1 MKSLSILWQRMAADA
16 AIQCRTS
23 ASRDI
28 EKVARRFKHEGI
40 ELFTLSLP
48 EIGKAFERSLD
59 QGQVTD
65 DLLSLCG
72 QKAGFPLFLGNFLRL
87 VFDRDGSR
95 LVDVP
100 STDAIQAVRQLTLSF
115 SKILL
120 PCRDDRVQKAF
131 DDYIDCEQ
139 SLRDSKYDVSS
150 SEMREFGRIGSMLFG
165 DIFSE
170 MDRKV
175 YNGEIIPKHGP
186 GSTAEKLLGN
196 KKFKQLEWTDRL
208 ESIFPAGENL
218 IPNLRYH
225 ASLSELKWL
234 DPGSERPV
242 RVVSVPKTAK
252 TPRIIAIEPTCMQ
265 YMQQG
270 LMECLV
276 DLLESD
282 RLPSGK
288 RNLVKEMIGF
298 THQSP
303 NQRMACEGSLSRELA
318 TLDLSEASDR
328 VSVQHV
334 MSLLFDYGHFYEA
347 VLATRST
354 RADVPGHGIIPLA
367 KFASM
372 GSALTFP
379 LEECVFLTT
388 IFYGIQSELGRNLT
402 MRDIQSFMGRVRVY
416 GDDIIIPSRFVQSVV
431 KALELFSFKVN
442 HRKSFWTGKFRE
454 SCGREYYDGHEVSIF
469 RVRHV
474 LPLHRSD
481 APAMISTVS
490 LRNQAY
496 KHGYWGTARFLDDII
511 ERYIPFPNVAE
522 TSPVLGRHSVLGYSE
537 EYYDSA
543 LQRPLVRGVVVRS
556 RIPNSVVEDE
566 WALLKCLLKRGCDPY
581 ADVRHL
587 ERQGRPDTVGI
598 KIRKAPPY

>member
-1 MKSLSILWQRMAADA
+1 MKSLSFLWQRMALDA

-23 ASRDI
+23 ATRDI
-28 EKVARRFKHEGI
+28 ERVTRRFKHEGV

-59 QGQVTD
+59 QGRVTD

-72 QKAGFPLFLGNFLRL
+72 QKAGFPLFLRNFLQL
-87 VFDRDGSR
+87 VFVRDGSR

-100 STDAIQAVRQLTLSF
+100 STDAIQAIRQLTLSF
-115 SKILL
+115 GKILL
-120 PCRDDRVQKAF
+120 PCRDDRIQKAF

-139 SLRDSKYDVSS
+139 SLRDSKYDLSS
-150 SEMREFGRIGSMLFG
+150 ADWREFERIGSMLFG
-165 DIFSE
+165 DIFTE

-186 GSTAEKLLGN
+186 GSTADKLFGN
-196 KKFKQLEWTDRL
+196 KKFKQSEWTDRL

-218 IPNLRYH
+218 IPNGRYH
-225 ASLSELKWL
+225 MSLDELEWL

-242 RVVSVPKTAK
+242 RVISVPKTAK

-270 LMECLV
+270 LMESFV

-282 RLPSGK
+282 RLPSGSPNFV
-288 RNLVKEMIGF
+288 REMIGF
-298 THQSP
+298 THQEP
-303 NQRMACEGSLSRELA
+303 NQRLACEGSLTGELA

-334 MSLLFDYGHFYEA
+334 TSLLFNQGHFYEA

-354 RADVPGHGIIPLA
+354 RADVPGHGVIPLT

-388 IFYGIQSELGRNLT
+388 VFYGIQSQLNRVLT
-402 MRDIQSFMGRVRVY
+402 KNDIKSFLGRVRVY
-416 GDDIIIPSRFVQSVV
+416 GDDIIVPTDFVLSVV
-431 KALELFSFKVN
+431 NALELFGFKVN
-442 HRKSFWTGKFRE
+442 RRKSFWTGMFRE
-454 SCGREYYDGHEVSIF
+454 SCGKEYYAGHEVSIF

-474 LPLHRSD
+474 LPAHRSD
-481 APAMISTVS
+481 APAMISLVS

-496 KHGYWGTARFLDDII
+496 KHGYWGTARYLDEIV
-511 ERYIPFPNVAE
+511 EGMIPFPNVAE
-522 TSPVLGRHSVLGYSE
+522 TSPVLGRQSVLGYSE
-537 EYYDSA
+537 DRIDSA
-543 LQRPLVRGVVVRS
+543 LQRPMVKGAVVRS

-566 WALLKCLLKRGCDPY
+566 WALLKCLLKRGVDPY

-598 KIRKAPPY
+598 KIRWAPSY